1 MACGWTWA
9 RPSVWPSST
18 QCCSRLVDNHRMADL
33 KGINVVVEPLVEPG
47 APFGTAARSGEKYLT
62 PQGFTAIRDGQKS
75 RADVPPVAPAT
86 GKPRWL
92 KALPAG
98 GERYAAIRRNVHQ
111 HKLATVC
118 EEAKCPNIGEC
129 WNAGTATI
137 MLMGAVCTR
146 ACRFCSVDTG
156 NPRGW
161 LDASEPAN
169 TARSVELMKLK
180 YIVLTSVNRDD
191 LPDGGAGHYA
201 EAIRAIKRRT
211 PHVAVEA
218 LTPDFQGV
226 LRDVETVVDS
236 GLEVFA
242 QNVETVKRLT
252 HPVRDARASYEQT
265 LAVLEHA
272 KKYKPEVLTKTS
284 LMLGLG
290 ETDEEIAQ
298 TMDDL
303 RSVNV
308 DLLTLGQY
316 LRPTVHHLEVQRF
329 VTPAEF
335 DQYREWALAKGFREC
350 VAGPLV
356 RSSYRAEQ
364 ALVGNNAGIKNG
376 AFPGAAPHDGNV
388 AEAAPSVKW
397 LGKVDYEPTWRE
409 MQRITDTR
417 DEHTPDEIWLLEHPP
432 VFTLGLNADASHVL
446 AAGDIP
452 VVKIDRGGQ
461 VTYHGPGQLVV
472 YPLIDI
478 RRAGLGVRDLVTAL
492 ERAVIAYCA
501 TLGIEAECR
510 KNAPG
515 VYVAGQKI
523 ASVGL
528 RIRRGAS
535 YHGLAFNVNMDLEP
549 FQRINPCGYAGLQ
562 MTQLATQG
570 QPQASVEATGRAFV
584 PFLQRELAALGKKS
598 CEN

>member
-1 MACGWTWA
+1 MT
-9 RPSVWPSST
+9 S
-18 QCCSRLVDNHRMADL
+18 L
-33 KGINVVVEPLVEPG
+33 KNIPVVAETH
-47 APFGTAARSGEKYLT
+47 APRSGEKYVT
-62 PQGFTAIRDGQKS
+62 PQGFTAIKDGQKP
-75 RADVPPVAPAT
+75 RAAESPSARV
-86 GKPRWL
+86 GKPRWITAPL
-92 KALPAG
+92 AAG
-98 GERYAAIRRNVHQ
+98 AGFNAVKGIVREHR
-111 HKLATVC
+111 LATVC

-161 LDASEPAN
+161 LDAEEPEN
-169 TARSVELMKLK
+169 TARSVELMNLK

-191 LPDGGAGHYA
+191 LPDGGAKHYA
-201 EAIRAIKRRT
+201 DAIRAIKTRT
-211 PHVAVEA
+211 PQVAVEA

-226 LRDVETVVDS
+226 LRDVETVLDS
-236 GLEVFA
+236 GLDVFA

-252 HPVRDARASYEQT
+252 HPVRDPRAGYEQT
-265 LAVLEHA
+265 ISVLAHA
-272 KKYKPEVLTKTS
+272 KQYKPAVLTKTS

-290 ETDEEIAQ
+290 ETDEEIAA

-303 RSVNV
+303 RAANV

-316 LRPTVHHLEVQRF
+316 LRPTMHHLPVQRF

-335 DQYREWALAKGFREC
+335 DKYRHWALDKGFREC
-350 VAGPLV
+350 VSGPLV

-364 ALVGNNAGIKNG
+364 ALAGNNAGLRNG
-376 AFPGAAPHDGNV
+376 DIPHFRNGDIPHFAVTIDPRKEDSTTSRDTIVTTKSGMS
-388 AEAAPSVKW
+388 PFRW
-397 LGKVDYEPTWRE
+397 LGKVEYEPIWRE

-417 DEHTPDEIWLLEHPP
+417 DENTPDEIWLLEHPP
-432 VFTLGLNADASHVL
+432 VFTLGLNGDAGHVL

-492 ERAVIAYCA
+492 ERAVIDYCA
-501 TLGIEAECR
+501 SLGITAECR
-510 KNAPG
+510 RNAPG
-515 VYVAGQKI
+515 VYVDNRKI

-549 FQRINPCGYAGLQ
+549 FHRINPCGYAGLQ
-562 MTQLATQG
+562 MTQLAALG
-570 QPQASVEATGRAFV
+570 QPNATVEETGRAIA
-584 PFLQRELAALGKKS
+584 PFLQRALAAKK
-598 CEN
+598 